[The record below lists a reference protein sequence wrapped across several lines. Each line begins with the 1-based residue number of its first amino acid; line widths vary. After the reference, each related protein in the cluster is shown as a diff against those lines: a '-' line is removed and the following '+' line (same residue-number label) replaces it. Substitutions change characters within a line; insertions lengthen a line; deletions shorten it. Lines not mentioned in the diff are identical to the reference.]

1 VSLSRR
7 RLRTL
12 RDIEQDLAASDP
24 GLSEFFLSFT
34 VRADGVEMPRA
45 ERVARWPFRMLR
57 RRGPGQT
64 VTGRRKEWC
73 TDNWNDP

>member
-45 ERVARWPFRMLR
+45 ERVARWPFRMLGR
-57 RRGPGQT
+57 RGQT
-64 VTGRRKEWC
+64 VAGRGKDWC

>member
-1 VSLSRR
+1 MSLSRR

-34 VRADGVEMPRA
+34 ALTDGVEMPQA
-45 ERVARWPFRMLR
+45 ERVARWPFRMLGR
-57 RRGPGQT
+57 RRPGRT
-64 VTGRRKEWC
+64 VTGRVKDC

>member
-34 VRADGVEMPRA
+34 ARADGVEMPQA
-45 ERVARWPFRMLR
+45 ERVARWRFPMLGR
-57 RRGPGQT
+57 RRHRRT
-64 VTGRRKEWC
+64 VTGRVKDRC
-73 TDNWNDP
+73 ADNWNDP

>member
-1 VSLSRR
+1 MSLSRR

-34 VRADGVEMPRA
+34 ARADGVEMPRA
-45 ERVARWPFRMLR
+45 ERVARWPFRMLGR
-57 RRGPGQT
+57 RRPGQT
-64 VTGRRKEWC
+64 VTGRGKDWC

>member
-24 GLSEFFLSFT
+24 GLNEFFLSFT
-34 VRADGVEMPRA
+34 ARADGVEMPRA
-45 ERVARWPFRMLR
+45 ERVARWPFRMLGR
-57 RRGPGQT
+57 RRRGQT
-64 VTGRRKEWC
+64 VTGRGKDWC